1 MNRTSSVS
9 LLSSLFKKPYSIGHG
24 ARDEQMDH
32 SNQFYLSNQSLIDTS
47 KNLANSK
54 TSLVSSKLHLGS
66 YSDMITKHVSIEKIS
81 KSDSNR
87 DFNNSL
93 NDGIPFENSP
103 YLAVP
108 SSKRIQYDMKENKR
122 NEFTE
127 KQHSFKRS
135 KSWAKYH
142 GSHLH
147 NRSTRIHRRSRSDL
161 GGLIINPLG
170 EFKTY
175 NDAPENNL
183 YFKRFGAT

>member
-9 LLSSLFKKPYSIGHG
+9 LLSSLFKKPSSIGHG
-24 ARDEQMDH
+24 ARDEQMEN

-175 NDAPENNL
+175 NDTPENNL

>member
-9 LLSSLFKKPYSIGHG
+9 LLSSLFKKPSSIGHG
-24 ARDEQMDH
+24 ARDEQMEN

-66 YSDMITKHVSIEKIS
+66 YSDMITKHVSIEIIS

-175 NDAPENNL
+175 NDTPENNL

>member
-9 LLSSLFKKPYSIGHG
+9 LLSSLFKKPYSIGNA
-24 ARDEQMDH
+24 ARDEQMEY

-93 NDGIPFENSP
+93 EDGVPLENLP

-108 SSKRIQYDMKENKR
+108 SSKRMQYDMKENKR

-161 GGLIINPLG
+161 GGLVINPLG
-170 EFKTY
+170 ESKTY
-175 NDAPENNL
+175 IDAPEDNN
-183 YFKRFGAT
+183 YFRRFGAT